1 MTLRLLGVQLFRA
14 QRLQTGAVQQQGT
27 FGVLHHHPHTLGG
40 QIRKHRHVGGASVQ
54 QGVQRHILLGAAVHT
69 QTHRVGR
76 ANTPVQQL
84 RGKRTGALVQFGIG
98 EGAVEGVGAFRLGG
112 EHLTGCGGRI
122 QHGERLRMR
131 RHRVTEAA
139 QQGLVLH
146 RVLGKR
152 RGGQLAQGCQFCLG
166 RQTQVVQ
173 GGALALRLRRVGGQP
188 LTQAGGMALQLLGGV
203 ERRVHVNLAGDAV
216 AAAGHAAQGEGRV
229 SNGTGR
235 DIVNT
240 RGRYRGSGLVLGG
253 SRQRQHRVKRNHVNL
268 RTKQP
273 GLGVTRGTLEV
284 FLTSQ
289 RMLRVAGVLFL
300 HRVQGLRDGA
310 GRRNLHR
317 QHIHRGTAG
326 LRARR
331 TQGAGR
337 LRQGTGEHAVHL
349 RHAERSLRVAAHT
362 RQVRADGGG
371 HQHGPGDGVLLC
383 RIQQGLLGRRINAER
398 HAHRLRRRGG
408 GTTRQGGIFLFQ
420 GAARLPEGDVFVTG
434 GGGGIVGVEQLLQAH
449 AAGCRNRLTG
459 GQGAVYRRHA
469 GEAVERRESVG
480 NHVGEG
486 MVHPEEPAVTRHCAA
501 HGHALIG
508 GKGLGEQALR
518 PGAYRRGQ
526 IRVRQG

>member
-1 MTLRLLGVQLFRA
+1 MRC
-14 QRLQTGAVQQQGT
+14 
-27 FGVLHHHPHTLGG
+27 
-40 QIRKHRHVGGASVQ
+40 HR
-54 QGVQRHILLGAAVHT
+54 I
-69 QTHRVGR
+69 
-76 ANTPVQQL
+76 
-84 RGKRTGALVQFGIG
+84 
-98 EGAVEGVGAFRLGG
+98 
-112 EHLTGCGGRI
+112 
-122 QHGERLRMR
+122 
-131 RHRVTEAA
+131 TEAT
-139 QQGLVLH
+139 QQGLVLQ
-146 RVLGKR
+146 RVVGKR
-152 RGGQLAQGCQFCLG
+152 RGGQLAQGRKLRLG
-166 RQTQVVQ
+166 RQAEIVQ
-173 GGALALRLRRVGGQP
+173 GGTLALRLRRVGGQP
-188 LTQAGGMALQLLGGV
+188 LAQAGGVTFQLLSGV

-240 RGRYRGSGLVLGG
+240 RGRYRGSGLVLRGR
-253 SRQRQHRVKRNHVNL
+253 RQRQHRVKGHHVNL

-273 GLGVTRGTLEV
+273 GLGITRGTLEV

-289 RMLRVAGVLFL
+289 RMLSVAGVLLL
-300 HRVQGLRDGA
+300 HRVQGFRDGA

-337 LRQGTGEHAVHL
+337 LRQGAGEHAVHL

-371 HQHGPGDGVLLC
+371 RQHGPGDGVLLC
-383 RIQQGLLGRRINAER
+383 RIQQSLLGGHINAER
-398 HAHRLRRRGG
+398 QAHRLRRRGC
-408 GTTRQGGIFLFQ
+408 GTTRQGGVFLLQ

-434 GGGGIVGVEQLLQAH
+434 AGGGIVGIEQLLQTH

-469 GEAVERRESVG
+469 GKAVERGESVG

-486 MVHPEEPAVTRHCAA
+486 MVHPEEPAVTRHGAA

-508 GKGLGEQALR
+508 GKGLGEQALC
-518 PGAYRRGQ
+518 PGAHRRGQ

>member
-1 MTLRLLGVQLFRA
+1 MTF
-14 QRLQTGAVQQQGT
+14 
-27 FGVLHHHPHTLGG
+27 
-40 QIRKHRHVGGASVQ
+40 
-54 QGVQRHILLGAAVHT
+54 
-69 QTHRVGR
+69 
-76 ANTPVQQL
+76 
-84 RGKRTGALVQFGIG
+84 
-98 EGAVEGVGAFRLGG
+98 
-112 EHLTGCGGRI
+112 
-122 QHGERLRMR
+122 
-131 RHRVTEAA
+131 
-139 QQGLVLH
+139 
-146 RVLGKR
+146 
-152 RGGQLAQGCQFCLG
+152 
-166 RQTQVVQ
+166 
-173 GGALALRLRRVGGQP
+173 
-188 LTQAGGMALQLLGGV
+188 QLLSGV

-235 DIVNT
+235 DIVNA
-240 RGRYRGSGLVLGG
+240 RGRYRGSGLVLRGC
-253 SRQRQHRVKRNHVNL
+253 RQRQHRVKGHHVNL

-289 RMLRVAGVLFL
+289 RMLRIAGVLLL

-317 QHIHRGTAG
+317 QNVHRGTAG
-326 LRARR
+326 LRAHRA
-331 TQGAGR
+331 QGAGH
-337 LRQGTGEHAVHL
+337 LRQGAGEHAVHL

-371 HQHGPGDGVLLC
+371 RQHGPGDGVLLC
-383 RIQQGLLGRRINAER
+383 RIQQSLLGGHIKAER
-398 HAHRLRRRGG
+398 HAHRLRRRGR
-408 GTTRQGGIFLFQ
+408 GTTRQRGVFLLQ

-434 GGGGIVGVEQLLQAH
+434 AGGGIVRVEQLLQTH

-469 GEAVERRESVG
+469 GKAVERGESVG

-486 MVHPEEPAVTRHCAA
+486 MVHPEEPAVTRHGAA

-508 GKGLGEQALR
+508 GKGLGEQALC
-518 PGAYRRGQ
+518 PGAHRRGQ

>member
-1 MTLRLLGVQLFRA
+1 
-14 QRLQTGAVQQQGT
+14 
-27 FGVLHHHPHTLGG
+27 
-40 QIRKHRHVGGASVQ
+40 
-54 QGVQRHILLGAAVHT
+54 
-69 QTHRVGR
+69 
-76 ANTPVQQL
+76 
-84 RGKRTGALVQFGIG
+84 
-98 EGAVEGVGAFRLGG
+98 
-112 EHLTGCGGRI
+112 
-122 QHGERLRMR
+122 MR
-131 RHRVTEAA
+131 RHRVTEAT

-146 RVLGKR
+146 RVIGKR
-152 RGGQLAQGCQFCLG
+152 RGGQLAQGRKLRLG
-166 RQTQVVQ
+166 RQAEVVQ
-173 GGALALRLRRVGGQP
+173 GGTLALRLRRVGGQP
-188 LTQAGGMALQLLGGV
+188 LAQAGGVTFQLLSGV

-235 DIVNT
+235 DIVNA
-240 RGRYRGSGLVLGG
+240 RGRYRGSGLVLRGR
-253 SRQRQHRVKRNHVNL
+253 RQRQHRVKGHHVNL
-268 RTKQP
+268 RAKQP
-273 GLGVTRGTLEV
+273 GLGVTRGTFEV

-300 HRVQGLRDGA
+300 HRVQGLRNGA

-331 TQGAGR
+331 AQGAGR
-337 LRQGTGEHAVHL
+337 LRQGAGEHAVHL
-349 RHAERSLRVAAHT
+349 RHAERSLRVATHT

-371 HQHGPGDGVLLC
+371 RQHGPGDGVLLC
-383 RIQQGLLGRRINAER
+383 RIQQSLLGGHVNAER
-398 HAHRLRRRGG
+398 QAHRLRRRGG
-408 GTTRQGGIFLFQ
+408 GTTRQGGVFLLQ

-469 GEAVERRESVG
+469 GEAVERREPVG
-480 NHVGEG
+480 NHVREG
-486 MVHPEEPAVTRHCAA
+486 MVHPEEPAITRHCAA

>member
-1 MTLRLLGVQLFRA
+1 M
-14 QRLQTGAVQQQGT
+14 
-27 FGVLHHHPHTLGG
+27 
-40 QIRKHRHVGGASVQ
+40 
-54 QGVQRHILLGAAVHT
+54 HT

-289 RMLRVAGVLFL
+289 RMLRVAGVLLL
-300 HRVQGLRDGA
+300 H
-310 GRRNLHR
+310 
-317 QHIHRGTAG
+317 
-326 LRARR
+326 
-331 TQGAGR
+331 
-337 LRQGTGEHAVHL
+337 
-349 RHAERSLRVAAHT
+349 
-362 RQVRADGGG
+362 
-371 HQHGPGDGVLLC
+371 
-383 RIQQGLLGRRINAER
+383 
-398 HAHRLRRRGG
+398 
-408 GTTRQGGIFLFQ
+408 
-420 GAARLPEGDVFVTG
+420 
-434 GGGGIVGVEQLLQAH
+434 
-449 AAGCRNRLTG
+449 
-459 GQGAVYRRHA
+459 
-469 GEAVERRESVG
+469 
-480 NHVGEG
+480 
-486 MVHPEEPAVTRHCAA
+486 
-501 HGHALIG
+501 
-508 GKGLGEQALR
+508 
-518 PGAYRRGQ
+518 
-526 IRVRQG
+526 

>member
-1 MTLRLLGVQLFRA
+1 
-14 QRLQTGAVQQQGT
+14 
-27 FGVLHHHPHTLGG
+27 
-40 QIRKHRHVGGASVQ
+40 
-54 QGVQRHILLGAAVHT
+54 
-69 QTHRVGR
+69 
-76 ANTPVQQL
+76 
-84 RGKRTGALVQFGIG
+84 
-98 EGAVEGVGAFRLGG
+98 
-112 EHLTGCGGRI
+112 
-122 QHGERLRMR
+122 MR
-131 RHRVTEAA
+131 RHRVTETT

-146 RVLGKR
+146 RVLGER
-152 RGGQLAQGCQFCLG
+152 RGGQLAQGRKLRLG
-166 RQTQVVQ
+166 RQAEVVQ
-173 GGALALRLRRVGGQP
+173 GGALTLCLRRVGGQP
-188 LTQAGGMALQLLGGV
+188 LAQAGGVTFQLLSGV
-203 ERRVHVNLAGDAV
+203 EHRVHVNLAGDAV
-216 AAAGHAAQGEGRV
+216 AATGHAAQGEGRV

-253 SRQRQHRVKRNHVNL
+253 SRQRQHRVKGHHVNL

-273 GLGVTRGTLEV
+273 GLGITRGTLEV

-300 HRVQGLRDGA
+300 HRVQGFRDGA

-317 QHIHRGTAG
+317 QNVHRGTAG

-331 TQGAGR
+331 AQGAGR
-337 LRQGTGEHAVHL
+337 LRQGAGEHAVHL

-371 HQHGPGDGVLLC
+371 RQHRPGDGVLLC
-383 RIQQGLLGRRINAER
+383 RIQQSLLGGHINAER
-398 HAHRLRRRGG
+398 QAHRLRRRGG

-449 AAGCRNRLTG
+449 ATGCRNRLTG

-469 GEAVERRESVG
+469 GEAVERGESVG

-486 MVHPEEPAVTRHCAA
+486 MVHPEEPAITRHCAA

-508 GKGLGEQALR
+508 GEGLGKQALC
-518 PGAYRRGQ
+518 PGAHRGGQ